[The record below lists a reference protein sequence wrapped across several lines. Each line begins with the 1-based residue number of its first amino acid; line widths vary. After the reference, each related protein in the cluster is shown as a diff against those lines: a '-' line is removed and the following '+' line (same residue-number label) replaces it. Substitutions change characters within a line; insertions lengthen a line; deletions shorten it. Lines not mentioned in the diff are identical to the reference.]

1 MNEWRFFK
9 STTHHILF
17 QIAPSMT
24 HRYYINEMKISLDN
38 LKSLVTN
45 KTPKRK
51 KKSIRS
57 SKKVFKPKFVCCFR
71 YYFFFQKNL
80 RYFILFPSFL
90 FNIFLFFF
98 LSWCSPG
105 MYFFSYFVSFLLRK
119 RRNVGRLGGE
129 LSSGWADGM
138 GLLGYQNI

>member
-51 KKSIRS
+51 KSRFVQVKRFS
-57 SKKVFKPKFVCCFR
+57 SQNLFVAFVI
-71 YYFFFQKNL
+71 FSFQKNL

-105 MYFFSYFVSFLLRK
+105 MYFFSYSVSFLLRK

-129 LSSGWADGM
+129 LSSGWTDGM

>member
-51 KKSIRS
+51 KSLFVQVKRFS
-57 SKKVFKPKFVCCFR
+57 SQNLFVAFVI
-71 YYFFFQKNL
+71 FSFQKNL

-90 FNIFLFFF
+90 FNIFLFLF

-129 LSSGWADGM
+129 LSSGWTDGM